1 MNFPGDSTW
10 VISCNDVGT
19 FALFV
24 RDALGIST
32 PTADSIPRL
41 TPPVPPLTGALIPP
55 EFIQDWDRWWRDCT
69 VTGFGRE
76 PVGLPVELRE
86 AYTRWDGPV
95 KPGTHHSREAS
106 RPFSASLHELVTE
119 LEQELGR
126 RPLFKLDVIQIP
138 VEGQFWRRLARDEVL
153 VSEELM
159 ASRNVIA
166 PLESVIRDLAMPS

>member
-10 VISCNDVGT
+10 VISSGDGGT

-41 TPPVPPLTGALIPP
+41 TPPVPPLTGALTPP
-55 EFIQDWDRWWRDCT
+55 ELVEDWDRWWRDCT
-69 VTGFGRE
+69 STGHGRE

-86 AYTRWDGPV
+86 AYTRWNAPTAAETTRRRHDLR
-95 KPGTHHSREAS
+95 TT
-106 RPFSASLHELVTE
+106 FSNSIQELVAE

-126 RPLFKLDVIQIP
+126 RPVFTLDVIQVP
-138 VEGQFWRRLARDEVL
+138 VEGQFWRRLARDKVL

-159 ASRNVIA
+159 LSRNVIA
-166 PLESVIRDLAMPS
+166 PLESVIRELAR

>member
-1 MNFPGDSTW
+1 MKFSGDSTW
-10 VISCNDVGT
+10 VISSGDGGT

-41 TPPVPPLTGALIPP
+41 TPPVPRLTGLLYPP
-55 EFIQDWDRWWRDCT
+55 ELVQDWDRWWRDCSS
-69 VTGFGRE
+69 TGHGRE

-86 AYTRWDGPV
+86 AYQQWGAFTTPENTRRRDDIRI
-95 KPGTHHSREAS
+95 S
-106 RPFSASLHELVTE
+106 FSNSVHELVTD
-119 LEQELGR
+119 LEQELRR
-126 RPLFKLDVIQIP
+126 RPVFKLDVVQIP
-138 VEGQFWRRLARDEVL
+138 VEGQFWRRLKHDRVL

-166 PLESVIRDLAMPS
+166 PLESVIRDLAQ